1 VPEVPE
7 VTVRDAQK
15 GDAASI
21 GDIWSSAVPYLIR
34 TGARAAADMRE
45 DRTLRRRRWVGIVDN
60 VVAGTA
66 TARQVGEREVF
77 VTVEVH
83 PEHGSRGVGTALL
96 MTAVNAFPG
105 TSMLRSVSNGDPISM
120 SFAVRNGFL
129 PEGEHHIAFIDPA
142 TVDAVEPAPR
152 DLRPVTLDALPDL
165 RMLLETYNLSAVD
178 DPSGLSRR
186 YTMYQLRADWWDSP
200 DNAPDLSFGLVDDT
214 TPRPL
219 LASFTSVQVDRQ
231 RGRSWSSMTATHPS
245 YRGRGLATWVKHR
258 MLNALVE
265 AAITEAWTGNDAMNK
280 PMLRVNETLGYQP
293 AATSIRLARRLPG

>member
-1 VPEVPE
+1 VPEVQA

-21 GDIWSSAVPYLIR
+21 GDIWSSAVPYLVR
-34 TGARAAADMRE
+34 TPARAAADMRE
-45 DRTLRRRRWVGIVDN
+45 DRTLRRKRWVGVVDN

-83 PEHGSRGVGTALL
+83 PDHGSRGVGTSLL
-96 MTAVNAFPG
+96 MTAVNAFSG
-105 TSMLRSVSNGDPISM
+105 ITMLRSVSNGDPISM

-129 PEGEHHIAFIDPA
+129 PEGEHHIALVDPG
-142 TVDAVEPAPR
+142 TVDKVEPAPR

-165 RMLLETYNLSAVD
+165 RMLLETYNLSALD

-214 TPRPL
+214 APRPL
-219 LASFTSVQVDRQ
+219 LASFTSVQVDRH

-258 MLNALVE
+258 MLNALVD
-265 AAITEAWTGNDAMNK
+265 AAITEAWTGNDTLNK

>member
-1 VPEVPE
+1 VPEVPD

-21 GDIWSSAVPYLIR
+21 GDIWSSAVPYLVR
-34 TGARAAADMRE
+34 TPARAAADMRE
-45 DRTLRRRRWVGIVDN
+45 DKTLRRKRWVGIVDN
-60 VVAGTA
+60 VVSGTA

-96 MTAVNAFPG
+96 VTATTAFSG
-105 TSMLRSVSNGDPISM
+105 ATVLRSVSNGDPISL

-129 PEGEHHIAFIDPA
+129 PEGEHHVAFVDPA
-142 TVDAVEPAPR
+142 AVEPVDTAPR
-152 DLRPVTLDALPDL
+152 ELRPITLDALPDL
-165 RMLLETYNLSAVD
+165 RMLLETYNLSAGD

-200 DNAPDLSFGLVDDT
+200 DNAPDLSFGLVDDIA
-214 TPRPL
+214 PRPL
-219 LASFTSVQVDRQ
+219 LASFTSVQVDRH

-265 AAITEAWTGNDAMNK
+265 AGITEAWTGNDATNK

-293 AATSIRLARRLPG
+293 AATSIRLARRVPG

>member
-1 VPEVPE
+1 
-7 VTVRDAQK
+7 
-15 GDAASI
+15 
-21 GDIWSSAVPYLIR
+21 
-34 TGARAAADMRE
+34 MRE
-45 DRTLRRRRWVGIVDN
+45 DKTLRRKRWVGIVDN
-60 VVAGTA
+60 IVSGTA
-66 TARQVGEREVF
+66 TARQVGEHEVF

-96 MTAVNAFPG
+96 LTATNAFPG
-105 TSMLRSVSNGDPISM
+105 ATMLRSVSNGDPISL

-129 PEGEHHIAFIDPA
+129 PEGEHHIAFADPSA
-142 TVDAVEPAPR
+142 ADPVDPAPR

-165 RMLLETYNLSAVD
+165 RMLLETYNLSAED

-200 DNAPDLSFGLVDDT
+200 DNAPDLSFGLVDDMG
-214 TPRPL
+214 PRPL

-231 RGRSWSSMTATHPS
+231 RGRSWSSMTATHPA
-245 YRGRGLATWVKHR
+245 YRGRGLARWVKHR

-265 AAITEAWTGNDAMNK
+265 AGITEAWTGNDSTNK
-280 PMLRVNETLGYQP
+280 PMLRVNESLGYQP